1 MLSHILEPSPRGE
14 IAISIAFLQSFTFL
28 CILPFCIS
36 SLRLD
41 GVDYESL
48 SKEMTFSQ
56 NVSEQCISV
65 EVYNDTT
72 LELNES
78 LTLSLSVSGVEDGVS
93 ISPQNVDVL
102 VVNDDG
108 KLLS

>member
-1 MLSHILEPSPRGE
+1 
-14 IAISIAFLQSFTFL
+14 
-28 CILPFCIS
+28 
-36 SLRLD
+36 
-41 GVDYESL
+41 
-48 SKEMTFSQ
+48 MTFSQ

-108 KLLS
+108 KFYRDYFAGSHTCKLRWLSDLRTDCGL